1 MGNNKGEAEITGLKA
16 SLYYDSGQTQTYIRG
31 SGLRFFGSADRF
43 VDIDYRDKIYEY
55 VDSGEGW
62 TLPKFKQ
69 TTPHTMRVKG
79 GVKVDKLTADEVE
92 PSFGGAV
99 LCGGRVNEKG
109 YFASSFGKY
118 KNPQNGG
125 YPRAEYDKTN
135 HIFKVYHSI
144 GHQNYTPI
152 VTSAA
157 GAWADLPQI
166 VGVWS
171 YSFDIKFINS
181 NNEASYGWPFT
192 FVCYKGD

>member
-1 MGNNKGEAEITGLKA
+1 MYRTA
-16 SLYYDSGQTQTYIRG
+16 SLEDDSGQTQTYIRG

-43 VDIDYRDKIYEY
+43 VDIDYR
-55 VDSGEGW
+55 
-62 TLPKFKQ
+62 KQ
-69 TTPHTMRVKG
+69 VYRGDDTAMGGKWWHWDDNPYTMRVKG
-79 GVKVDKLTADEVE
+79 GAKVDKLVADEVE
-92 PSFGGAV
+92 TTGAV
-99 LCGGRVNEKG
+99 LCGGRVSEKG
-109 YFASSFGKY
+109 YFDSSFGKY
-118 KNPQNGG
+118 KNMRGG
-125 YPRAEYDKTN
+125 SYSRAEYDKTN

-157 GAWADLPQI
+157 GAWGDVPQI

-181 NNEASYGWPFT
+181 NNQASYGWAFT

>member
-1 MGNNKGEAEITGLKA
+1 MEDWGVRAARAFIGLLFIRGTPSLHNKG
-16 SLYYDSGQTQTYIRG
+16 
-31 SGLRFFGSADRF
+31 
-43 VDIDYRDKIYEY
+43 
-55 VDSGEGW
+55 GW
-62 TLPKFKQ
+62 GPI
-69 TTPHTMRVKG
+69 PNPYTMRVKG
-79 GVKVDKLTADEVE
+79 GVKVDKLVADEVE
-92 PSFGGAV
+92 PFFGGAV
-99 LCGGRVNEKG
+99 LCGGRVDEKG

-118 KNPQNGG
+118 KNKQGFG
-125 YPRAEYDKTN
+125 RPRAEYDNTN